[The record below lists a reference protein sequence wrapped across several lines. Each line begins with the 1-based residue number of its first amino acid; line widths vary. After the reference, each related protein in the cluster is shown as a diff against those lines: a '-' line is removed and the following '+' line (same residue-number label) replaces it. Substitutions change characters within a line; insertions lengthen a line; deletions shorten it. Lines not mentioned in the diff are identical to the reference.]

1 MAEISTLLHQVDLT
15 TLNLQKLTMLKQE
28 LDQEL
33 NIFHDSM
40 QKLLIARN
48 RFQESG
54 QCLDQISPGSTH
66 YTDNEILVPLT
77 GCMYVVGKL
86 ADTNNVLVDIGTGYY
101 AQKSLPDAKDYF
113 TRRMNY
119 VKEQMDKI
127 QQLVL
132 DRNRIRNA
140 VVVEIETRTKLQ
152 NQVQKVK

>member
-54 QCLDQISPGSTH
+54 QCLDQISP
-66 YTDNEILVPLT
+66 DNEILVPLT